1 MTQSNLATQPL
12 EAMGGL
18 LFNAYTD
25 FAASA
30 PVEYADIATR
40 YYEQENDI
48 EQSRILYENSEGN
61 LVEDHNA
68 TNTRIS
74 HGFFP
79 ELVDQKVQY
88 ILGDDGIEAHSANDD
103 DKLDELLAPYFT
115 DDWQLT
121 MQELIEGASIKGFEG
136 IFARTTADGSLRFQ
150 VADALKLVPVFDDF
164 GTLVRVLRYYT
175 ESRYSTEKK
184 KSVKVE
190 HCDVWSEEGVAYY
203 IQMSEGDTTAF
214 KLDPA
219 VEINP
224 ADHITATME
233 NPDYDEDT
241 MDEGDRW
248 LPLGRNYSRF
258 PFHILQNNRRGTSD
272 LKPIK
277 GLIDD
282 YDIMNC
288 FLSNNLQDMSE
299 AFYVIHGAESEP
311 LDRLMKNIKSRKGIK
326 VRDVDGAGVD
336 MKTYQ
341 IPTEGRKVKM
351 ELDEVN
357 IYRSGMGFNSQQ
369 LGDGNITNVI
379 IKSRYTLLSM
389 KASKLIA
396 RLKACLK
403 WQAELVV
410 DDINLANGTS
420 YTADDIV
427 FDIEPKAIVN
437 ESDIIKDEYTE
448 AQTEQLKA
456 QTILQL
462 APRIGDDET
471 LRLICEQFDLDFD
484 EIQKDLEEEAAPEGG
499 VVTDP
504 TAFLPQNNEQSAA
517 KAAATQQQQGQPTPP
532 PPAAVDPA
540 TGLPYPPA

>member
-1 MTQSNLATQPL
+1 MTVSQLATTPL
-12 EAMGGL
+12 ESMGSL
-18 LFNAYTD
+18 LFTAYAD

-30 PVEYADIATR
+30 PIQYAEIAGR

-48 EQSRILYENSEGN
+48 EQSRILYEDADGN
-61 LVEDHNA
+61 LKEDKNA

-88 ILGDDGIEAHSANDD
+88 ILGDDGIEARSANDD
-103 DKLDELLAPYFT
+103 KKLDEYLAPYFT

-121 MQELIEGASIKGFEG
+121 MQELIEGASVKGFEG
-136 IFARTTADGSLRFQ
+136 IFARTTSDGTLRFQ
-150 VADALKLVPVFDDF
+150 IADALKLLPVFDEF

-184 KSVKVE
+184 KPVKVE
-190 HCDVWSEEGVAYY
+190 HCDVWGEEGVAYY
-203 IQMSEGDTTAF
+203 IQDSEGDATAF
-214 KLDPA
+214 KLDP
-219 VEINP
+219 EISINP
-224 ADHITATME
+224 ADHIQAE
-233 NPDYDEDT
+233 IEDPDFDEGT

-299 AFYVIHGAESEP
+299 AFYVIHGAEAEP
-311 LDRLMKNIKSRKGIK
+311 IDRLLKNIKGRKAIK
-326 VRDVDGAGVD
+326 VRDVDDAGVD
-336 MKTYQ
+336 MKTYN
-341 IPTEGRKVKM
+341 IPTEGRKIKM

-379 IKSRYTLLSM
+379 IKSRYTLLDM
-389 KASKLIA
+389 KASKIIA

-403 WQAELVV
+403 WQAELVA
-410 DDINLANGTS
+410 DDINLAHGTA
-420 YTADDIV
+420 YTADDIC
-427 FDIEPKAIVN
+427 FDIEPKTIVN

-462 APRIGDDET
+462 APRIGDDQT
-471 LRLICEQFDLDFD
+471 LELICEQFDLDFD
-484 EIQKDLEEEAAPEGG
+484 EIQKALEEEAAPEGG

-517 KAAATQQQQGQPTPP
+517 KAAATQQQQATPP
-532 PPAAVDPA
+532 AAPAVDPA
-540 TGLPYPPA
+540 TGLPYPTA

>member
-1 MTQSNLATQPL
+1 MAQSNLATTPL
-12 EAMGGL
+12 DSMGAL
-18 LFNAYTD
+18 LFTAYAD
-25 FAASA
+25 FKASA
-30 PVEYADIATR
+30 PVEYAEIAGR

-48 EQSRILYENSEGN
+48 EQSRIMYEDAEGHLQEN
-61 LVEDHNA
+61 TAA

-115 DDWQLT
+115 DDWQLV

-136 IFARTTADGSLRFQ
+136 IFARTTSDGTLRFQ
-150 VADALKLVPVFDDF
+150 IADALRLVPVFDEY
-164 GTLVRVLRYYT
+164 GALVRVLRYYS
-175 ESRYSTEKK
+175 ESRYSTEKQRN
-184 KSVKVE
+184 VVIQ
-190 HCDVWSEEGVAYY
+190 HCDVWGEEGVAYY
-203 IQMSEGDTTAF
+203 IQDDEGNATAF

-219 VEINP
+219 VDINP
-224 ADHITATME
+224 ADHIQAEIE
-233 NPDYDEDT
+233 NPEFDEDT

-282 YDIMNC
+282 YDVMNC

-311 LDRLMKNIKSRKGIK
+311 LDRLLKNIRGRKGIK

-351 ELDEVN
+351 ELDEIN

-410 DDINLANGTS
+410 ADINLANGTS
-420 YTADDIV
+420 YTADDV
-427 FDIEPKAIVN
+427 CFEIEPKAIVN
-437 ESDIIKDEYTE
+437 ESDLIKDEYTE

-462 APRIGDDET
+462 APRIGDDQT
-471 LRLICEQFDLDFD
+471 LELICEQFDLDFD
-484 EIQKDLEEEAAPEGG
+484 KIQKELEEEAAPEGG

-532 PPAAVDPA
+532 AAPAVDPA
-540 TGLPYPPA
+540 TGLPYPTA